1 MLDEF
6 SDTSNVSS
14 NELNTEENSDV
25 DSDIMANNNKRQP
38 IPKDTSYMSISNG
51 IYYLIYIL

>member
-14 NELNTEENSDV
+14 NELNNEKSS

-38 IPKDTSYMSISNG
+38 LPKDTSYMSISNG
-51 IYYLIYIL
+51 IYYII